1 MNGLVQGDH
10 NTVNMTYNLYG
21 ALATPENGPG
31 PQLVLTATKL
41 LPAPFADLVDRTE
54 PSAQLLE
61 AIRKRSPCEL
71 SGQEGIGKSALLRTI
86 SRQVDLTVFTSGIV
100 YLEQRGQPVEDLL
113 QLLFSIFYDAP
124 SGFKPVGGRLLRYLQ
139 DINALVLIDDLAL
152 SRDDADR
159 LRNCAPNCTFVMADE
174 LSEMTEGAMVQLAGL
189 PEADARILLERRLK
203 RPLSADEQPAAHD
216 IWTSVGGNPLL
227 LIQAAA
233 LVDGGQT
240 TVVALAQKLQL
251 DGPSQL
257 GTEAI
262 AACTTDEKQLL
273 ATLASLGDSAVAQTH
288 IAAIAGQPDAAAKL
302 RSLADRGL
310 VQSHSPSFT
319 AVNNVAGALPR
330 EASATL
336 ERVVNWASGAG
347 SKEDLVSAAPLIQHA
362 MGMAADAGRWQDVF
376 KLSRAIETELAA
388 SGRWGAW
395 KSVLNQALTAARKEG
410 SLADEGWALHQLGT
424 RSLGLEDF
432 GPARDLLTQA
442 LKARRVAG
450 DAKGTEATEHN
461 LASLRTLE
469 IGEQPA
475 NGTPKK
481 LTGPKGGGS
490 PPWGL
495 ITGVALTLLVAASG
509 GVAYAVDPN
518 LIGSL
523 VGQPSSAPTPTPPSS
538 PSPVVVLPTITR
550 AVPSKF
556 GQGAT
561 VKIDFSGT
569 GFEAGMTVD
578 LGPGIQLTGIVV
590 NSSSDLISAASV
602 AQDAAPGQ
610 RNAVFT
616 TRDGRRATCT
626 DCITITPGPFISDF
640 VPKAAGQGATARLI
654 VSSPYLTDKTQLRFS
669 GGGLSVARVAINVQT
684 GQLTGILSVTAAAP
698 PGPRDLSLTNPG
710 DGGTYTCHG
719 CMLVTPAPTIQKA
732 SPGSITYGGPTL
744 VQFFGSGFAAGV
756 SVQFPGGNISIDSI
770 SFINSTEIDLKLTVS
785 QYAAQGLQ
793 TLTVTNSD
801 GGRSQCSDC
810 LSVYSNLQ

>member
-21 ALATPENGPG
+21 AVATPGNGPG

-139 DINALVLIDDLAL
+139 DIHALVLIDDLTL
-152 SRDDADR
+152 SREDADR

-174 LSEMTEGAMVQLAGL
+174 RSEMTEGAMVQLAGL

-262 AACTTDEKQLL
+262 AASTTDEKQLL
-273 ATLASLGDSAVAQTH
+273 ATLASLGDSAVAQAH
-288 IAAIAGQPDAAAKL
+288 IAAIAAQPDAAAKL
-302 RSLADRGL
+302 RALADRAL

-319 AVNNVAGALPR
+319 AVDNVTRALP
-330 EASATL
+330 EQLGSATL
-336 ERVVNWASGAG
+336 DRVVDWANGAD
-347 SKEDLVSAAPLIQHA
+347 SMHDLESAAPLIQHA
-362 MGMAADAGRWQDVF
+362 IGAAADAGRWHDVS

-388 SGRWGAW
+388 GGRWGAW
-395 KSVLNQALTAARKEG
+395 KSVLDQALTAARKGG

-424 RSLGLEDF
+424 RSLGLGDF
-432 GPARDLLTQA
+432 EPARDLLTQA

-481 LTGPKGGGS
+481 LSGPKGGGS

-578 LGPGIQLTGIVV
+578 LGAGIQLTGIAV
-590 NSSSDLISAASV
+590 NSTSDLIAAASV

-616 TRDGRRATCT
+616 TRDGRRASCT

-654 VSSPYLTDKTQLRFS
+654 VSSPYLTDKTAEVQRRRLERCEGRHQPPDRPVDRHPICHRGSASRTERSKPHQSRWRHLPLSWLPTRDSRSDNPESQPRLYYLRGSDAGAIFRVRLRARCQRPISRRQHLNRFNQLH
-669 GGGLSVARVAINVQT
+669 
-684 GQLTGILSVTAAAP
+684 QL
-698 PGPRDLSLTNPG
+698 
-710 DGGTYTCHG
+710 
-719 CMLVTPAPTIQKA
+719 
-732 SPGSITYGGPTL
+732 
-744 VQFFGSGFAAGV
+744 
-756 SVQFPGGNISIDSI
+756 
-770 SFINSTEIDLKLTVS
+770 E
-785 QYAAQGLQ
+785 
-793 TLTVTNSD
+793 
-801 GGRSQCSDC
+801 
-810 LSVYSNLQ
+810 